1 MTSKTIWL
9 IAVINKEDENTAFLG
24 VNEYLGIGYIKEV
37 LCKNG
42 YDARIQIA
50 QYDNDYD
57 FRQTISE
64 MPMIIG
70 FNMYSDTYNQ
80 VFHLAA
86 QAKMVYPKAYVII
99 GGPQVNGYEVEI
111 LNDHPEVDFIISYE
125 GEYTFLALA
134 DRLRENK
141 SVENCEGLTFR
152 SVNGQIVKNKPRKA
166 IENLDALPFP
176 SREIH
181 EKYRQQYL
189 YISGSRGC
197 NGGCIF
203 CGETMA
209 RKNAPNVRLR
219 SAKSIV
225 DEIEFLYKKYNMTSF
240 RMTDST
246 FEDPGERGF
255 KRANEIF
262 DEIISRR
269 LDIGLHL
276 FSRADLVVSE
286 PDAYFN
292 KAYEAGVECF
302 YIGIESG
309 DSGDLHLYKKKSN
322 TDINM
327 QAINKIRAAN
337 IHLGMGFI
345 CFNPFSTYE
354 SLRNNNNFM
363 HESGLGHNF
372 YLLQT
377 RLEVLPQAPIRKK
390 LIEQGLMIGDAGYCT
405 HFYDYHFSDPLVEK
419 FYHIIKRAYT
429 EQPVYYMD
437 TILGMNRVWIKR
449 CLTEEK
455 RLKFDDMYAKF
466 DSLCQEY
473 AEKNFRFFSQCLDL
487 CFHKASDEQIDN
499 LIREY
504 NLNELYQLYL
514 AQYNK
519 INIRVTKERVMY
531 HLK

>member
-1 MTSKTIWL
+1 MSSQTICL
-9 IAVINKEDENTAFLG
+9 LVVINQEDENTGFLG
-24 VNEYLGIGYIKEV
+24 VNEYLGVGYIKEV

-50 QYDNDYD
+50 RYSDGYDI
-57 FRQTISE
+57 RQTIPE
-64 MPMIIG
+64 KPMIIG

-80 VFHLAA
+80 VFHLAV
-86 QAKMVYPKAYVII
+86 QAKRFYPEAYIVI
-99 GGPQVNGYEVEI
+99 GGPQVNGYEIEI

-125 GEYTFLALA
+125 GEYTFLELA
-134 DRLRENK
+134 KRLYENE
-141 SVENCEGLTFR
+141 SLENCEGLTFR
-152 SVNGQIVKNKPRKA
+152 EANGHIVKNKPRKA
-166 IENLDALPFP
+166 IEDLDALPYP

-197 NGGCIF
+197 NGGCSF
-203 CGETMA
+203 CGETMVK
-209 RKNAPNVRLR
+209 KNAPNVRLR
-219 SAKSIV
+219 SAKSVV
-225 DEIEFLYKKYNMTSF
+225 DEIEFLYKKYDMTSF

-246 FEDPGERGF
+246 FEDPGDRGF

-262 DEIISRR
+262 DELISRK

-276 FSRADLVVSE
+276 FTRADLAASE
-286 PDAYFN
+286 PDEYFK

-309 DSGDLHLYKKKSN
+309 DNEDLRLYHKKSD
-322 TDINM
+322 TDINILAM
-327 QAINKIRAAN
+327 NKIRAAN

-354 SLRNNNNFM
+354 SLSNNNKFM
-363 HESGLGHNF
+363 YESGLGHNF

-390 LIEQGLMIGDAGYCT
+390 LIQEGLMRSEAGYCT
-405 HFYDYHFSDPLVEK
+405 HFYNYQFSDPLVEK
-419 FYHIIKRAYT
+419 FYNAIKRAYT

-437 TILGMNRVWIKR
+437 TILGMNRVWIR
-449 CLTEEK
+449 RRLSNEK
-455 RLKFDDMYAKF
+455 RIKFDEMYTNL
-466 DSLCQEY
+466 DSLCKEY
-473 AEKNFRFFSQCLDL
+473 SEKNFRFFAKCLDL
-487 CFHKASDEQIDN
+487 CFHKASNEQIDN
-499 LIREY
+499 LIQEY
-504 NLNELYQLYL
+504 KLNELYQLYL